1 MGVDQAKAKFVYK
14 VSDELEIGSLQEL
27 IDAAAEAVPVPSPT
41 GVARKAQI
49 AAALATTNLDEL
61 IALQEK
67 LEGVIDR
74 ILANTIDTD
83 DEGPLTDDELYGL
96 MLEALEQA
104 DVKRLLEI
112 RYQMMRTRVFAHI
125 TAVHAANGVDDPEHT
140 PGEAVVPLLG
150 KRFVRQGGKPKATL
164 DHQKLIDALG
174 PERAEQVLRTVEIPA
189 RTETHLNEDA
199 LLDLV
204 REDPSVLELIRTCVV
219 SDGYGVVSFHIRD
232 LEKK

>member
-1 MGVDQAKAKFVYK
+1 MGVDQAKFVYS
-14 VSDELEIGSLQEL
+14 VSEEMEIGSLQEL
-27 IDAAAEAVPVPSPT
+27 IDAAAAAEPLPAQS

-74 ILANTIDTD
+74 ILANAIDTD
-83 DEGPLTDDELYGL
+83 DEGTLTDDELYGL

-112 RYQMMRTRVFAHI
+112 RYQMIRTRVFSHI
-125 TAVHAANGVDDPEHT
+125 TAVHKDNGVDDPEHT
-140 PGEAVVPLLG
+140 PGEARVPLLG

-164 DHQKLIDALG
+164 DHARLLDCLG
-174 PERAEQVLRTVEIPA
+174 PERAAKVLREVEIPA

-199 LLDLV
+199 LLELV
-204 REDPSVLELIRTCVV
+204 REDPTVLELIRTCVI
-219 SDGYGVVSFHIRD
+219 SNGYGVVSFHIRD